1 MKITLIIDIELT
13 SEQETVV
20 IVNPDSFISD
30 HIDIKGIE
38 KNNYSITV
46 VNTDL
51 MPYNAYNFS
60 KGMVDWLNRL
70 KIFRLEDI
78 CNFTYAQIKGS
89 QIRDAKKESSHDYRE
104 FMPKLINA
112 MKKQNLKFKD
122 IGIENLI
129 SFRELELS
137 NRAINCLEY
146 NGIFYMQDISFF
158 TREDI
163 SHLRNMGGK
172 TQNEI
177 EQVMRKYDIW
187 YKDDNK

>member
-1 MKITLIIDIELT
+1 MKITLIVDIEVT
-13 SEQETVV
+13 SEQETAV
-20 IVNPDSFISD
+20 IVNPDGFISD

-38 KNNYSITV
+38 KNNYSIIF

-51 MPYNAYNFS
+51 MPYNAYDFS

-70 KIFRLEDI
+70 KIFQLEDI
-78 CNFTYAQIKGS
+78 CNFTYAQIKES
-89 QIRDAKKESSHDYRE
+89 QIRDAKKESSHDYRG
-104 FMPKLINA
+104 FMPKLIDA

-163 SHLRNMGGK
+163 SHLRNMGEK
-172 TQNEI
+172 TQREI
-177 EQVMRKYDIW
+177 EEVMLKCGIG
-187 YKDDNK
+187 YKTDE

>member
-1 MKITLIIDIELT
+1 MKVTLIVNIELT
-13 SEQETVV
+13 SEQETAA
-20 IVNPDSFISD
+20 IVNPDGFISD
-30 HIDIKGIE
+30 HIGINGIE
-38 KNNYSITV
+38 KNNYSITF

-51 MPYNAYNFS
+51 MPYNAYDFS

-78 CNFTYAQIKGS
+78 CNFTYAQIKKN
-89 QIRDAKKESSHDYRE
+89 QIRDAKKESSHDYRG
-104 FMPKLINA
+104 FMPKLIYA

-122 IGIENLI
+122 IGIEDLI

-146 NGIFYMQDISFF
+146 NGIFYIQDIAFF

-172 TQNEI
+172 TQKEL
-177 EQVMRKYDIW
+177 EEVMLKCGID
-187 YKDDNK
+187 YKTDE